1 MKRLANSR
9 DEMPLRKTMKLQCD
23 PGRIKQPPIHKHHVF
38 QHRADWFAIDVQAMS
53 ASAVDAE
60 TAARLARRKSKGSQ
74 AQRTESAPTPIT
86 NLCLFL
92 TQSCNLNCV
101 YCYGKQGRYGSGGR
115 LSQKTAFQA
124 VDWLIEQSAGIK
136 KLHIGFFGGEPFLNF
151 PMMKKVVHYAR
162 QRAQAVG
169 KTMEF
174 NATTNATLL
183 GDEQI
188 AFVKEHSL
196 QLLVSFDGTKE
207 LQDAQRP
214 YANGRGSF
222 DSTLPKI
229 RKLLAAV
236 PETPGHAVLMGNT
249 EPQRVK
255 EALQEVGFAQ
265 ISIAT
270 VSGSLIARDPG
281 TPSPRRGVQ
290 QHITALEQEAQTWIE
305 LVARRDAAAL
315 RSLKDQ
321 SGLYGGLMA
330 LLHNSKRL
338 HACGAGMG
346 MAAVACS
353 GDIYLCHRF
362 VGRDEYKLGNVFEK
376 ELRRQEYQ
384 KSPAIHNP
392 VCAACFARYYCAGG
406 CKHDNAADCGSAT
419 TPSEDMCRLRRRE
432 LELAALI
439 VAGLD
444 PQARVFLAE
453 QQIVSA
459 KPCPLD
465 F

>member
-1 MKRLANSR
+1 MNTA
-9 DEMPLRKTMKLQCD
+9 P
-23 PGRIKQPPIHKHHVF
+23 QPPINTHHVF
-38 QHRADWFAIDVQAMS
+38 QHQGGWFAIDVQSMS
-53 ASAVDAE
+53 ASAIDAE
-60 TAARLARRKSKGSQ
+60 AAARLPRRAGTPPK
-74 AQRTESAPTPIT
+74 AQETENEPVPVA
-86 NLCLFL
+86 NLSLFL

-101 YCYGKQGRYGSGGR
+101 YCYGNKGRYGSGGR

-124 VDWLIEQSAGIK
+124 VDWLIEQSAGMK
-136 KLHIGFFGGEPFLNF
+136 TLHIGFFGGEPFLNF
-151 PMMKKVVHYAR
+151 PMMKKVVNYAR

-188 AFVKEHSL
+188 AFIKEHGL
-196 QLLVSFDGTKE
+196 EVMVSFDGTKD

-255 EALQEVGFAQ
+255 EALQDIGFAH
-265 ISIAT
+265 ISVAT
-270 VSGSLIARDPG
+270 VSRSLIAREPG
-281 TPSPRRGVQ
+281 TASPLRRVQ
-290 QHITALEQEAQTWIE
+290 QHIMALEQEAQTWLD
-305 LVARRDAAAL
+305 LVDRRDAEGL
-315 RSLKDQ
+315 RRLKDQ
-321 SGLYGGLMA
+321 SGLYAGLTA
-330 LLHNSKRL
+330 LLHNSKRM
-338 HACGAGMG
+338 HACGAGIG

-362 VGRDEYKLGNVFEK
+362 VGRDEYKLGSVFEK
-376 ELRRQEYQ
+376 ELKRQDYQ
-384 KSPAIHNP
+384 RSPTTHSP
-392 VCAACFARYYCAGG
+392 VCAVCFARYYCAGG

-419 TPSEDMCRLRRRE
+419 TPSEDICRLRRRE
-432 LELAALI
+432 LELAAVI
-439 VAGLD
+439 VASLD
-444 PQARVFLAE
+444 PQARAFLTE
-453 QQIVSA
+453 QQIFSP